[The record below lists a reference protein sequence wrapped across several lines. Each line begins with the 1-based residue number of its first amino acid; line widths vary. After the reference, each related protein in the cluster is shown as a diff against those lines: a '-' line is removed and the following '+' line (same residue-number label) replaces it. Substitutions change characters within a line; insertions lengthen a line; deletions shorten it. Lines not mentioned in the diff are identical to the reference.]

1 MAILG
6 HYIFAHDAEQ
16 ERKTLEYVQ
25 LHRTWFIVLGV
36 ALVVLGIIA
45 AAASVATT
53 FASMLFLSGV
63 LLAGG
68 VIRIASAFSAREW
81 AGSLL
86 LVLSGALYI
95 VAGVLTFR
103 HPISAALAL
112 TLLFAGLFLG
122 VGLFRVIAAI
132 WSRFPNWGWVAV
144 SGAVSVLLGLLL
156 WNAWPASGLWFIG
169 FCIGIDLIVE
179 GVGWI
184 LLPVGADSARTA
196 LER

>member
-1 MAILG
+1 
-6 HYIFAHDAEQ
+6 
-16 ERKTLEYVQ
+16 
-25 LHRTWFIVLGV
+25 
-36 ALVVLGIIA
+36 
-45 AAASVATT
+45 
-53 FASMLFLSGV
+53 V

-132 WSRFPNWGWVAV
+132 WYRFPNWGWVAV

-184 LLPVGADSARTA
+184 LLPVGADSASTA